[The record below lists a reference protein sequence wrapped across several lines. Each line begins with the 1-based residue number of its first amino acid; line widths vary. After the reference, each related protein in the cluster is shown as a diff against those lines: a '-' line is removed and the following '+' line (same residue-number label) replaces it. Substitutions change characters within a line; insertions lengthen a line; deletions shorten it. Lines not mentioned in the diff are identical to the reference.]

1 MQSIISIQL
10 FWTQLNFQHLYAN
23 TPLFITTFYLRLPNL
38 PGPLLYNQCLPNI
51 CLKQFLFSS
60 DIITAF
66 LKDLLMIVEL
76 SIKNKIYLVNTQEL
90 LKKMIKFQDYK
101 FR

>member
-1 MQSIISIQL
+1 M
-10 FWTQLNFQHLYAN
+10 NFQGLYAN
-23 TPLFITTFYLRLPNL
+23 IPLFITTFYFRLPDL

-51 CLKQFLFSS
+51 FLKQILFSS

-66 LKDLLMIVEL
+66 LEDLLMIVKL

-90 LKKMIKFQDYK
+90 LKKMIKFQDNK